1 MSGLR
6 RQGREKALQLLMS
19 LEGAMANGETSS
31 EKVAAD
37 FWDAAGG
44 SPSLRR
50 FTNELFFGAA
60 KVRELLD
67 PVIIPALKNW
77 RLERLSP
84 VDRNLLRLA
93 VYELRHCPEVPPKVV
108 LNEYIEIAKKFGEG
122 GSGGLVNGVLDT
134 IYKAGT
140 APAETVG

>member
-19 LEGAMANGETSS
+19 LEGAMANGEATS

-37 FWDAAGG
+37 FWEASGG

-60 KVRELLD
+60 KVQTELD

-77 RLERLSP
+77 RIERLSP

-122 GSGGLVNGVLDT
+122 GSGGLVNGVLDA
-134 IYKAGT
+134 IYKGGAALAGT
-140 APAETVG
+140 AG